1 MLPLLSTRG
10 PPVPARLDQAAA
22 LLAEHFLERF
32 RRELRKPRL
41 ALASDALTALRRH
54 PRPGNV
60 RELQNV
66 MERAAILNDGEIHA
80 ADLGLAGK
88 GFSCPKANSVQQ
100 FTESRVGAQVVKLG
114 GFFQKLHKRGPLPI
128 CLLQPHHR
136 LIFFA
141 EL

>member
-88 GFSCPKANSVQQ
+88 GFMSQGQ
-100 FTESRVGAQVVKLG
+100 LGAAIHRISGRSAGCQT
-114 GFFQKLHKRGPLPI
+114 RR
-128 CLLQPHHR
+128 LLSKTP
-136 LIFFA
+136 
-141 EL
+141 